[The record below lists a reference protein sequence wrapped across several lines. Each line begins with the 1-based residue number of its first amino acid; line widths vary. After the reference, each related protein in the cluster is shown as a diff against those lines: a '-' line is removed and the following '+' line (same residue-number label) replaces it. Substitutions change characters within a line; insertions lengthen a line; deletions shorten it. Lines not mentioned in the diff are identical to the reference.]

1 MERAGEDCVS
11 YTENTNEPLL
21 SLPLYTAGHTA
32 LLWTQILVERRK
44 ESGLSYIIEMLKR
57 GKAPRTS
64 DGWEQ
69 TERGSTMDSGVQS
82 CNWLHLSSLFL
93 YSSS

>member
-1 MERAGEDCVS
+1 MFL
-11 YTENTNEPLL
+11 TLKIL
-21 SLPLYTAGHTA
+21 SLPLHTAGHIA
-32 LLWTQILVERRK
+32 LLWTQILVERGK
-44 ESGLSYIIEMLKR
+44 ESVLSYIIEMLKR

-69 TERGSTMDSGVQS
+69 TERGSTMDGGVQ
-82 CNWLHLSSLFL
+82 LHLSSLFL